1 MNIIDIAVIAL
12 AVIAIIWG
20 AWKGFIAQLVS
31 ILGVFIGI
39 WGASKL
45 TPYVTSIVSGWFPE
59 DNSEAIVKAVVFVL
73 LVIIIILICHLIGK
87 GLEKVAGITVL
98 GGVNRFFG
106 AVFCLLKAALFL
118 VALASLTENALQ
130 AMQVAPPEYLTQSK
144 TYALLN
150 QVADQILPFVKEIFA
165 KIAG

>member
-87 GLEKVAGITVL
+87 GLEKVAGITE
-98 GGVNRFFG
+98 GRSFPGCPGFSDRKCSPG
-106 AVFCLLKAALFL
+106 Y
-118 VALASLTENALQ
+118 ASC
-130 AMQVAPPEYLTQSK
+130 SS
-144 TYALLN
+144 
-150 QVADQILPFVKEIFA
+150 
-165 KIAG
+165 